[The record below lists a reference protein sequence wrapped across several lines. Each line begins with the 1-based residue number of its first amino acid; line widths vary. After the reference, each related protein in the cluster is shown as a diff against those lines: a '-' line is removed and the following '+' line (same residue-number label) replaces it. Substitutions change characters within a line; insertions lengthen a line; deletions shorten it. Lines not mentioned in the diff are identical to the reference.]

1 VDLRT
6 VATRQKAMLLCLLG
20 QITLF
25 VLQFVLPA
33 MRPLLGLAYLAVGI
47 TAAVFV
53 FMLCL
58 TVYNTTM
65 GIILGILTLIPLI
78 GLLVLLIVNGKATKL
93 LQEHGIK
100 VGLLGANASQIPAP
114 GQTPRR

>member
-1 VDLRT
+1 
-6 VATRQKAMLLCLLG
+6 MLLCLLG

-25 VLQFVLPA
+25 VLQFVLPG

>member
-1 VDLRT
+1 M
-6 VATRQKAMLLCLLG
+6 RQKAMLLCLLA
-20 QITLF
+20 QIALF
-25 VLQFVLPA
+25 VLQFVVPGI
-33 MRPLLGLAYLAVGI
+33 RPILGLAYLAVGI

-58 TVYNTTM
+58 TVYNTAV

-78 GLLVLLIVNGKATKL
+78 GLFVLLVVNGKATKL

-114 GQTPRR
+114 GQRPMR